1 MNKASRIANSPAVLG
16 LLPAAFCLFSGVI
29 DRLYVDIDS
38 FLVSMTSHGLY
49 GNDAICPVVHPLLA
63 ILLGHLSPLAPAV
76 DWFALFSRFL
86 VTLTA
91 WWLGVMTAWCI
102 GTPFKRIGCLL
113 VFSTLLFRFSLLN
126 ANYTVHCAFFAMTG
140 VCTLLLALRRP
151 MPRFSVFW
159 GAFFFCLAILW
170 RPEGSALL
178 IPFLA
183 LDFIVL
189 LLRRS
194 LQLPATKK
202 VILPTLLPALLLV
215 SFSVLLPLV
224 SSSYAAGA
232 AYSDARRSYVD
243 YPKRPWSEVS
253 SDVTALGLSEN
264 DYTTLSRSILMDTN
278 VAVTP
283 TLQELSGIAQKHDF
297 SSSADTLHTLF
308 ADFLVAFSPLQLRVF
323 ALLTGVLL
331 LGICLSGLP
340 PLHKVEAVLS
350 VLGALLIAL
359 YYLYRGRLPERLLLS
374 IFLIQF
380 SVLLPLFLTAPP
392 AHRFSLPRFWKAFC
406 FLSAACLCLLLVKNR
421 YNYHVTQL
429 AVTAGTTVAEDTA
442 LLPADTSDTIY
453 VWDSMSLA
461 LYMTEH
467 YMQPGK
473 LPSTA
478 FVRQNLAWGEWNT
491 SGQPFYQHMLDEIQL
506 TNPMQSL
513 LTRPHTYL
521 VSEDSSLIE
530 TWLQEHYDPS
540 ATLQQVGTVDVFALG
555 PVPIWQAVTN

>member
-38 FLVSMTSHGLY
+38 FLVSMTCNGLY
-49 GNDAICPVVHPLLA
+49 GSNAICPVVHPMLA
-63 ILLGHLSPLAPAV
+63 ILLGHLAPLAPAV
-76 DWFALFSRFL
+76 DWFTLLSRIL

-91 WWLGVMTAWCI
+91 WWLGVMIVWCI
-102 GTPFKRIGCLL
+102 DAPFKRISCLL
-113 VFSTLLFRFSLLN
+113 VFSILLFRFSLFN
-126 ANYTVHCAFFAMTG
+126 ANYTVHCAFFALAG

-151 MPRFSVFW
+151 MPRFSLFW

-170 RPEGSALL
+170 RPECSALL

-183 LDFIVL
+183 LDLIVL

-194 LQLPATKK
+194 LHLPTIKK
-202 VILPTLLPALLLV
+202 VLLPTLLPALLLV
-215 SFSVLLPLV
+215 SFSVLLPMV
-224 SSSYAAGA
+224 SSSYAAGVS
-232 AYSDARRSYVD
+232 YSDARRSYVD

-253 SDVTALGLSEN
+253 ADVTALGLSEN
-264 DYTTLSRSILMDTN
+264 DYTTLSRSILMDTD
-278 VAVTP
+278 AATTP
-283 TLQELSGIAQKHDF
+283 TLQELSGIARERGF
-297 SSSADTLHTLF
+297 SFSADTLHTLF
-308 ADFLVAFSPLQLRVF
+308 ADFIAAFSTLQLRVF
-323 ALLTGVLL
+323 ALLTGALL

-359 YYLYRGRLPERLLLS
+359 YYLYRGRLPERLLVS
-374 IFLIQF
+374 IFLMQF
-380 SVLLPLFLTAPP
+380 SVLLSLFLT
-392 AHRFSLPRFWKAFC
+392 AHRFSLPHFWKAFC
-406 FLSAACLCLLLVKNR
+406 FLSAACLFLLLVKNR

-442 LLPADTSDTIY
+442 LLPADTSDTVY

-461 LYMTEH
+461 LYTTEH

-478 FVRQNLAWGEWNT
+478 FVRQNLTWGEWNT
-491 SGQPFYQHMLDEIQL
+491 SGQAFYQALLTELDMS
-506 TNPMQSL
+506 NPMQSL

-521 VSEDSSLIE
+521 VAEDPLCIE
-530 TWLQEHYDPS
+530 TWLQEHYDSS

-555 PVPIWQAVTN
+555 PVPIWQAVTG